1 MSTVEDPLKYN
12 WEEEDLSIYPDPDF
26 EERDLSQQTNQVIK
40 GERVESFDTTNPY
53 EEKDLNMDDLF
64 YNNEEVVSS
73 IRKYYFDRN
82 KTPNNKDVEDLVNEF
97 RTDMRWMESNE
108 VSAATTLYYL
118 NNTSQES
125 VNDFRN
131 AYDAFKAMPKFYEQG
146 TVDETTGERAFRFG
160 EGVFDYVASTV
171 ASPTGVLSLFTGGA
185 GTAAKQ
191 AASRAFMTKAIERA
205 SRQQLFN
212 KVQRKGMLTGARNAA
227 LVDMVGGVATNTA
240 TQFTR
245 QKIGAQD
252 DFDYGQLA
260 LVGTA
265 SALPGGLMGAYTG
278 RKAVKTTRE
287 TMDLL
292 EEGFEALGGAALRD
306 YTGKAGKVLAQKET
320 KTVAEKLTK
329 EFDQFQD
336 SLDNPVKNPLDKE
349 LVEEGEKILKE
360 VADEIGIESKGGKF
374 SLAPEV
380 MERVAGAARTILKES
395 GEKLDPN
402 KRISEQVYEML
413 RDKKIPFEVYRDVI
427 QEFGI
432 GVEDFAKV
440 VLMQASEYGR
450 GLGSISSI
458 KADYRLNIKAM
469 GSDILAAHKKTE
481 YELSMDAMRGL
492 SKKSGRE
499 EPGFWSRVN
508 NVRKGLLVS
517 QPATAIRNGL
527 SVGAFQA
534 LPDVALSGFERI
546 MAKLAGRP
554 MQGGYVSD
562 MSVLTKHVL
571 NIGTGDKKGNLY
583 IAQILR
589 DLPKQQ
595 DRLFGHLFG
604 DIANDTGAEAGEGV
618 LSKIGTG
625 IEDGVK
631 ILNVLNRGQEH
642 LYRSAAFLTHIERS
656 LSRSG
661 YDTLDDLAKNGA
673 IRGSKGGVID
683 DKMVSD
689 AVDFAM
695 EFTFANNPPKTDR
708 FGQFGNT
715 FIEWTNKTPLSLA
728 IPFPRF
734 MFNAMRYQYEYSPLG
749 LIHSLG
755 IGAKKAIKGNIDPNT
770 GKKLLGVDG
779 KPLKGRKRLQSLDQ
793 KEVRDIGKGIYGSLM
808 LGIAFEVKNS
818 EYGKDTKWYE
828 LKYDLNKPDE
838 VIDTRALFP
847 LPQYLFAAD
856 FINRLG
862 SGRMKDS
869 SQVTKEFIQATTGA
883 NFRGGNVGNLAVSGL
898 IDLAT
903 GATQDSANLNKVYKS
918 ALDVGS
924 NVLSQYMQTFNIF
937 NDVLMQY
944 DIDEPYSKDFLGTGR
959 TGKSQV
965 GIRDNL
971 SSPALAKIFARLPAG
986 LGNVLYKDIYDEERK
1001 YTIDPTLPVNE
1012 RIQKI
1017 NPLLKQFFGLTV
1029 GKTSMVMKT
1038 LDYYG
1043 LDYGDYKFVGGDAEA
1058 QRQLNH
1064 YLQRVINF
1072 HMPYMITDANSPFN
1086 LEVERANNK
1095 AKIEGTDPNYIK
1107 VKKFLREELKN
1118 YREKARDMLEVE
1130 NPALLDLW
1138 KEPKRVPGIDRTIMD
1153 YDAGEGAYEK
1163 RLDTIAS
1170 QAERTITKDLQF
1182 SKEPS
1187 NLGFTPKTNEEED
1200 EDKDP
1205 LKYNWE
1211 EEDLSIY
1218 N

>member
-1 MSTVEDPLKYN
+1 MSIVEDPLKFN
-12 WEEEDLSIYPDPDF
+12 WEEEDQSRYADPDF
-26 EERDLSQQTNQVIK
+26 EERGLSQQTNEIIE
-40 GERVESFDTTNPY
+40 GERVKGFDTTNPY
-53 EEKDLNMDDLF
+53 AGKNLNMDDLF
-64 YNNEEVVSS
+64 YNNEEVISS
-73 IRKYYFDRN
+73 IRKYYFDRD
-82 KTPNNKDVEDLVNEF
+82 KTPNNKNVEDLVNEF

-118 NNTSQES
+118 NNTSQEA
-125 VNDFRN
+125 VNNFRN

-146 TVDETTGERAFRFG
+146 TVDETAGERAFRFG

-212 KVQRKGMLTGARNAA
+212 KIQRKGMLTGAAKA
-227 LVDMVGGVATNTA
+227 GFVDMVGGVATNTA

-245 QKIGAQD
+245 QRIGAQD

-336 SLDNPVKNPLDKE
+336 SLDNPVKKPLDKE
-349 LVEEGEKILKE
+349 IVEEGEKILKE

-380 MERVAGAARTILKES
+380 MERVAGAARTIIKES

-402 KRISEQVYEML
+402 RRVSEQVYEML

-458 KADYRLNIKAM
+458 KADYAITSMKAIA
-469 GSDILAAHKKTE
+469 SDILAAHKKTE

-499 EPGFWSRVN
+499 EPGFWLRVN

-517 QPATAIRNGL
+517 QPATAIRNGM

-534 LPDVALSGFERI
+534 VPDIALSGFERI
-546 MAKLAGRP
+546 MAQIAGRP
-554 MQGGYVSD
+554 MKGGYISD
-562 MSVLTKHVL
+562 MSALTKHVL

-604 DIANDTGAEAGEGV
+604 DIANDMGAESGEGV

-631 ILNVLNRGQEH
+631 ILNFLNRGQEH

-661 YDTLDDLAKNGA
+661 YDTLDDLAKKGA
-673 IRGSKGGVID
+673 IRANKDSVIT

-695 EFTFANNPPKTDR
+695 EFTFANNPPKTDA
-708 FGQFGNT
+708 FGRLGNKIIDIINNSPAT
-715 FIEWTNKTPLSLA
+715 IA

-734 MFNAMRYQYEYSPLG
+734 MFAAMRYQYEYSPAG
-749 LIHSLG
+749 LLHSG
-755 IGAKKAIKGNIDPNT
+755 IIGAKKIVKGNIDPST
-770 GKKLLGVDG
+770 GKKLLGADG
-779 KPLKGRKRLQSLDQ
+779 KPLKGRKRLQALNE
-793 KEVRDIGKGIYGSLM
+793 KEVRDIGKGIYGSIM
-808 LGIAFEVKNS
+808 LGTAFELKNS

-828 LKYDLNKPDE
+828 LRYDLNKPDE

-847 LPQYLFAAD
+847 LPQYLFIAD
-856 FINRLG
+856 SINRLG
-862 SGRMKDS
+862 SGRMKDAN
-869 SQVTKEFIQATTGA
+869 QFTKEFIQATTGA
-883 NFRGGNVGNLAVSGL
+883 NFRGGNVGNLAVDGL

-903 GATQDSANLNKVYKS
+903 GTTQDSANLNKVYKS
-918 ALDVGS
+918 MLDLGS

-944 DIDEPYSKDFLGTGR
+944 DIDEPYAKDSLGTGR
-959 TGKSQV
+959 TGKSQAL
-965 GIRDNL
+965 IRDNL
-971 SSPALAKIFARLPAG
+971 SSPALAKILAKLPAG
-986 LGNVLYKDIYDEERK
+986 LGNVLYRDIYDEERK
-1001 YTIDPTLPVNE
+1001 YTIDPTLPINE
-1012 RIQKI
+1012 RVQKI

-1029 GKTSMVMKT
+1029 GKTSMVMRT

-1072 HMPYMITDANSPFN
+1072 HLPHMLADSNSPFN
-1086 LEVERANNK
+1086 LLVEQANNK
-1095 AKIEGTDPNYIK
+1095 ARIEGTDVNYIK
-1107 VKKFLREELKN
+1107 VKGFLREELKG
-1118 YREKARDMLEVE
+1118 YREKATAMLESE

-1138 KEPKRVPGIDRTIMD
+1138 REPKRTSSIERTIMD
-1153 YDAGEGAYEK
+1153 YDAGEGAYEQ

-1170 QAERTITKDLQF
+1170 AAERTVTKDLKF
-1182 SKEPS
+1182 PKEPS
-1187 NLGFTPKTNEEED
+1187 ALGFTPKADEDIDNFWTNED
-1200 EDKDP
+1200 QSRYK
-1205 LKYNWE
+1205 
-1211 EEDLSIY
+1211 
-1218 N
+1218 

>member
-1 MSTVEDPLKYN
+1 MDFKNLKKRDDKNFEGYN
-12 WEEEDLSIYPDPDF
+12 FGDPDF
-26 EERDLSQQTNQVIK
+26 LERGAAQKTEKIEE
-40 GERVESFDTTNPY
+40 ESTRGFGTTNPY
-53 EEKDLNMDDLF
+53 EDKDMDLDDLF
-64 YNNEEVVSS
+64 YNNKEVISS
-73 IRKYYFDRN
+73 IRKYYLDRN
-82 KTPNNKDVEDLVNEF
+82 KVANTKDVEDLVNEF

-118 NNTSQES
+118 NNTSQEA
-125 VNDFRN
+125 VNNFRN

-146 TVDETTGERAFRFG
+146 TVDETTSERAFRFG
-160 EGVFDYVASTV
+160 EGVFDYVTSTV

-191 AASRAFMTKAIERA
+191 AASRAFISTALEKVGRK
-205 SRQQLFN
+205 QLFD
-212 KVQRKGMLTGARNAA
+212 KVKRKGMLTGAAKA
-227 LVDMVGGVATNTA
+227 GFVDMVGGVATNTA

-245 QKIGAQD
+245 QRIGAQD

-265 SALPGGLMGAYTG
+265 AALPGGLMGAYTG
-278 RKAVKTTRE
+278 RKGVTTARE

-349 LVEEGEKILKE
+349 VVEEGEKILKE
-360 VADEIGIESKGGKF
+360 VADKIGIESKGGKF

-402 KRISEQVYEML
+402 KRVSEQVYEML

-450 GLGSISSI
+450 GLGSIASI
-458 KADYRLNIKAM
+458 KSDYAITSMKAIAN
-469 GSDILAAHKKTE
+469 DIRAAHTKSE

-499 EPGFWSRVN
+499 EPGVWSRLN
-508 NVRKGLLVS
+508 NARKGLLVS

-534 LPDVALSGFERI
+534 VPDIALSGFERV
-546 MAKLAGRP
+546 MAQLAGRP
-554 MQGGYVSD
+554 MGGGYVSD
-562 MSVLTKHVL
+562 MSALTKHVL

-604 DIANDTGAEAGEGV
+604 DIANDTTAEAGEGV

-631 ILNVLNRGQEH
+631 ILNFLNRGQEH
-642 LYRSAAFLTHIERS
+642 LYRSAAFLAHIERS
-656 LSRSG
+656 LARSG
-661 YDTLDDLAKNGA
+661 KEGYATLDDLAKKGA
-673 IRGSKGGVID
+673 IRSSKDGIID
-683 DKMVSD
+683 DQMVSD

-695 EFTFANNPPKTDR
+695 EFTFANNPPRTDA
-708 FGQFGNT
+708 FGRLGNT
-715 FIEWTNKTPLSLA
+715 IIDWVNKTPATLA

-734 MFNAMRYQYEYSPLG
+734 MFAAMRYQYEYSPLG
-749 LIHSLG
+749 LLHSGG
-755 IGAKKAIKGNIDPNT
+755 IGIKKAIKGNVDPNT
-770 GKKLLGVDG
+770 GKKLLGADG
-779 KPLKGRKRLQSLDQ
+779 KPLTGLKRIQSLNQ
-793 KEVRDIGKGIYGSLM
+793 KEIRDIGKGLYGSIM
-808 LGIAFEVKNS
+808 LGTAMELKNS

-828 LKYDLNKPDE
+828 LRYDLNKPNE

-847 LPQYLFAAD
+847 LPQYLFVAD
-856 FINRLG
+856 FLSRLQ
-862 SGRMKDS
+862 SGRAKDTS
-869 SQVTKEFIQATTGA
+869 KIVQEGIQALTGA
-883 NFRGGNVGNLAVSGL
+883 NFRGGNVGNLVVDGTIDLVSGV
-898 IDLAT
+898 
-903 GATQDSANLNKVYKS
+903 TQDSAGLNKVYKE
-918 ALDVGS
+918 LIDLGG
-924 NVLSQYMQTFNIF
+924 NIGSQYMQPFNIF

-965 GIRDNL
+965 GFGLGLRDNIT
-971 SSPALAKIFARLPAG
+971 SPAIARILGRLPAG
-986 LGNVLYKDIYDEERK
+986 LGNVLYKDLYDEERK

-1029 GKTSMVMKT
+1029 GKTSMVMRT
-1038 LDYYG
+1038 FDYYG

-1064 YLQRVINF
+1064 NLQRVINF
-1072 HMPYMITDANSPFN
+1072 HMPSLLTNEKSEFN
-1086 LEVERANNK
+1086 FLVEKAENK
-1095 AKIEGTDPNYIK
+1095 ARIEGKNVNYIE
-1107 VKKFLREELKN
+1107 VQKFLNDELIEYK
-1118 YREKARDMLEVE
+1118 KLARNMLEIE
-1130 NPALLDLW
+1130 NPVLLDLW
-1138 KEPKRVPGIDRTIMD
+1138 REPKRRSGKERKVLD
-1153 YDAGEGAYEK
+1153 YQAGAGAYEES
-1163 RLDTIAS
+1163 LDNLARES
-1170 QAERTITKDLQF
+1170 RRTITKDLEFPEQPEF
-1182 SKEPS
+1182 
-1187 NLGFTPKTNEEED
+1187 LGG
-1200 EDKDP
+1200 P
-1205 LKYNWE
+1205 LKRRFKGLKKYDSKNFE
-1211 EEDLSIY
+1211 IKE
-1218 N
+1218 